1 MTEELK
7 VNFQY
12 RGNKIII
19 QCRGY
24 EKMKDIAG
32 RFKTKIGLKSNDL
45 IFLCHGTNLNL
56 ENTFNEE
63 IKDEDKK
70 NNQINVVVEN
80 NDDSLD
86 DNKETIK
93 AQNIICPICKENC
106 RMCIINYK
114 IILFECKNGH
124 KTNNILLEEFDNKQ
138 QISEYLIT
146 CDGCDNENKGSSY
159 NHKFY
164 QCLTCK
170 KKLGALCKE
179 KHKKEDHKI
188 IDYDQKDYMCEI
200 HNDNFYSYCQDCSL
214 NICMNCYSE
223 HKDHN
228 IIEYEIIKPEIE
240 KLNEELVE
248 LRKKIDTINQF
259 MDEVNKKF
267 EIVKKKMEI
276 FYQINYDILN
286 NKNFFQDKKNKNYQL
301 LKNINGISKNIE
313 LSNIDKI
320 INEKKTSNKIAEI
333 LNAYEK
339 MITKEENHD
348 IIQKEE
354 IDNKTHEKKKE
365 KDKKEKEMLKTDF
378 KRFSTINICPNIGQ
392 KVKSYPGKNFETN
405 AIEKPKKPA
414 NKKIN
419 EFQKKTARRQSAKE
433 IDSSIKKLK
442 EDEKL
447 GPNEI
452 ILEYKKGS
460 IKDKIIK
467 IFGEKFVSNNSSNCS
482 IKFDDKTLELK
493 EKLELPKNYK
503 NEENIKI
510 KLIANNLTDMSYMFH
525 DCTILTSIGNNSTLD
540 TSNVNNMSYMFY
552 NCISL
557 TNLSC
562 ISKWVTS
569 NVTDIS
575 HMFYS
580 CSSLK
585 KLPDIS
591 KWDTAKVTTLDYL
604 FYYCNY
610 LTSLPDISKWDIS
623 NVTTI
628 NSLFEDCHSLISL
641 PDISKWNTSKV
652 THMNSTFHSCEQL
665 KSIPNISSW
674 DISKVEFKYNM
685 FGGCTS
691 LKNIPSKFK

>member
-12 RGNKIII
+12 QGNKIII
-19 QCRGY
+19 QCRGD

-32 RFKTKIGLKSNDL
+32 RFKTKIGLNSNDL

-56 ENTFNEE
+56 ESTFNEE

-70 NNQINVVVEN
+70 NNEINVVVEK
-80 NDDSLD
+80 NDNSLD
-86 DNKETIK
+86 NNETIK
-93 AQNIICPICKENC
+93 SKNIICPICKENC

-138 QISEYLIT
+138 QINEYYIT
-146 CDGCDNENKGSSY
+146 CDDCDHENKGSSY
-159 NHKFY
+159 NHKFFK
-164 QCLTCK
+164 CLTCK
-170 KKLGALCKE
+170 KKLGILCKE
-179 KHKKEDHKI
+179 KHRKEEHKI
-188 IDYDQKDYMCEI
+188 IEYDKKDYICEI
-200 HNDNFYSYCQDCSL
+200 HNDYFYSYCQDCRL
-214 NICMNCYSE
+214 NLCMNCYFD

-228 IIEYEIIKPEIE
+228 IFEYQIIIPIKE
-240 KLNEELVE
+240 KVNEDLVE
-248 LRKKIDTINQF
+248 LRNKIDQIDQF
-259 MDEVNKKF
+259 MKEVNEKF
-267 EIVKKKMEI
+267 KIVKEKLEK
-276 FYQINYDILN
+276 FYQINCDIYN
-286 NKNFFQDKKNKNYQL
+286 NYNLQDKNYQI
-301 LKNINGISKNIE
+301 LKNINEINNNIK

-320 INEKKTSNKIAEI
+320 INEKKTSIKIVEI

-339 MITKEENHD
+339 MVTKEENHD

-354 IDNKTHEKKKE
+354 IGNKIGEKKKE
-365 KDKKEKEMLKTDF
+365 KDKKEKELLKTDF
-378 KRFSTINICPNIGQ
+378 KRLRTISVCPNTEQ
-392 KVKSYPGKNFETN
+392 KVKSFPGKNFETN
-405 AIEKPKKPA
+405 AVEKPKKPS

-419 EFQKKTARRQSAKE
+419 DFQKNKAKRQSAKE
-433 IDSSIKKLK
+433 IESSIKKLK

-452 ILEYKKGS
+452 ILEYKKGTL
-460 IKDKIIK
+460 KDKIIK
-467 IFGEKFVSNNSSNCS
+467 IFGEKFVSNNRNNCS

-503 NEENIKI
+503 NEENLKI

-525 DCTILTSIGNNSTLD
+525 ECTVLTSIGNNSTLD
-540 TSNVNNMSYMFY
+540 TSNVTNMSYMFY
-552 NCISL
+552 NCNSL

-562 ISKWVTS
+562 ISKWITS
-569 NVTDIS
+569 NVKDIS
-575 HMFYS
+575 YMFYS

-591 KWDTAKVTTLDYL
+591 NWDTAKVTTLDNL
-604 FYYCNY
+604 FEYCTS
-610 LTSLPDISKWDIS
+610 LSSLPDISKWNIS

-628 NSLFEDCHSLISL
+628 NYLFADCQSLISL
-641 PDISKWNTSKV
+641 PDISKWNTSNV
-652 THMNSTFHSCEQL
+652 THMNYTFSSCEQL
-665 KSIPNISSW
+665 KSLPDISSW
-674 DISKVEFKYNM
+674 DISNVEFKYNM
-685 FGGCTS
+685 FGGCTN